1 MTNFSLDRDDETPA
15 FSTEDLSL
23 DPALPRPTLRD
34 RKRRRLVSWILGLS
48 LALGL
53 LGLGLLWHFLA
64 HPEVSA
70 RPPTPAPEPTPNRK
84 ELAQNIFFEV
94 QGSTRRVI
102 VKSTVC
108 LREGHLEGLLC
119 RNRLKAHE
127 YVLSAELDAI
137 KLHAALIAA
146 GAQPGSPVKF
156 EPKYSP
162 ASGSIIK
169 ITLQYEKDGKLVR
182 MPGQQWIRSGKNG
195 EKVPD
200 LDWVFAGSMFIEPE
214 EKGQPRIYLANQGD
228 LICVCNMEDAMLDLP
243 IRSPTNPDDRIFT
256 AYSERIPPL
265 DTPVEVIFEPMPAKK

>member
-1 MTNFSLDRDDETPA
+1 MTNLPHDRDDESP
-15 FSTEDLSL
+15 SLSSEDLTV
-23 DPALPRPTLRD
+23 DPMLPRPTLRD
-34 RKRRRLVSWILGLS
+34 RKRKRLVGWLVGGS
-48 LALGL
+48 LLVGMI
-53 LGLGLLWHFLA
+53 GLGTLWHFLS
-64 HPEVSA
+64 HPEVAA
-70 RPPTPAPEPTPNRK
+70 RPSTPEPTANRK
-84 ELAQNIFFEV
+84 ELARNIFFEV
-94 QGSTRRVI
+94 QGQTRRVI

-127 YVLSAELDAI
+127 YILSADLDAI

-169 ITLQYEKDGKLVR
+169 ITLQYEKDGKQVR

-195 EKVPD
+195 DKVPD

-214 EKGQPRIYLANQGD
+214 EKEQPRIYLANQGD

-265 DTPVEVIFEPMPAKK
+265 ETPVDVIFEPVLAKK